1 MLLVCKGTT
10 PNISVL
16 QNRFLQHVFTYGD
29 DTSGQAIFGERLKS
43 RFVARKWGWP
53 VWERMDE
60 DAFDIRR
67 HVKLLSN
74 SGSMLSEDDVLDRMS
89 ELIQEKEVYD
99 NFAKLCQFYTGI

>member
-1 MLLVCKGTT
+1 
-10 PNISVL
+10 
-16 QNRFLQHVFTYGD
+16 
-29 DTSGQAIFGERLKS
+29 
-43 RFVARKWGWP
+43 
-53 VWERMDE
+53 MDE